1 MAESFNNF
9 FVNIGAKLAA
19 ETYEDPRNMGSPDR
33 ENFRPS
39 VYHNMNFQFSE
50 INRDEVICQLCN
62 LKISKSTGIDNIP
75 AKALKLSADVICP
88 SLTWI
93 FNLSIKTGIYVD
105 DWKKAWVLPIYKSD
119 DRQKCENYRPIS
131 ILPII
136 SKILERSVFNQLYRF
151 LNDNSLL
158 SKYQSGF

>member
-1 MAESFNNF
+1 MLHQVCTLHSQKH
-9 FVNIGAKLAA
+9 GSKLLSLLFTA
-19 ETYEDPRNMGSPDR
+19 TPH
-33 ENFRPS
+33 S
-39 VYHNMNFQFSE
+39 VCVGL
-50 INRDEVICQLCN
+50 NRDEVICQLCN
-62 LKISKSTGIDNIP
+62 LKISKLTGIDNIP
-75 AKALKLSADVICP
+75 AKALKLSADVIGP

-93 FNLSIKTGIYVD
+93 FNLSIKTGIYVY